1 MKIHLN
7 LNLQEFFW
15 GKLKKITNSF
25 SDLNV
30 QYLGNGNIKC
40 LWKISRLDDVKIRF
54 SRSYFYAI
62 RLFDIT
68 NNRNKN
74 EATCIMKEIQVA
86 KSQSSFS
93 FQIPLDKGVYYF
105 EFGYRKPNGEW
116 RKLAFQDLNLG
127 YRIQRILNMLYQ
139 DEWFIPNE
147 TIKDNFSTMHDI
159 SYQMSLKSGIG
170 GSDQI
175 FK

>member
-1 MKIHLN
+1 MKVHLN
-7 LNLQEFFW
+7 LNFKDFFW
-15 GKLKKITNSF
+15 VNFKRITNSF

-30 QYLGNGNIKC
+30 EYLGNGNIKC
-40 LWKISRLDDVKIRF
+40 LWKISRLDDFKIKF
-54 SRSYFYAI
+54 SNSYFYAI

-74 EATCIMKEIQVA
+74 EATCIMKEIQIDQA
-86 KSQSSFS
+86 QSSFS
-93 FQIPLDKGVYYF
+93 FQIPLDRGMYYF

-127 YRIQRILNMLYQ
+127 YRITSLLKYLYQ
-139 DEWFIPNE
+139 DEWFEPYQNM
-147 TIKDNFSTMHDI
+147 KQNFSKMHDI
-159 SYQMSLKSGIG
+159 SYEISLNSRIG